1 MLSVFGRVTPQ
12 HHSPYSTFLKSKT
25 ISATLTG
32 FKFSETETLLQC
44 FTFMAFCWEL
54 VIGSYLGFVFLLF
67 GISHSFQ
74 SIHIKL
80 ANG

>member
-54 VIGSYLGFVFLLF
+54 VI
-67 GISHSFQ
+67 
-74 SIHIKL
+74 
-80 ANG
+80 